1 MDTKKV
7 IAMVNFVEEVSSKAR
22 GYLLDRAPMPK
33 EWMYEPFTEELETI
47 QKKCEPLHDDLE
59 SLGEKSSRYRY
70 VYHTVALVID
80 LEAARNRICN
90 PIVEYR
96 DGEYIDSLG
105 CTITCWLNGTLS
117 SGEETFAELGE
128 NLAGMGTDYVTA
140 YDLLRNEKLRDSFE
154 REFVLTAP
162 DDYDY
167 GKDMELDIPFRRPWE
182 ADYVNFVKNWDKD
195 RTIAENAR
203 WYTETQKNEI
213 REFFTY
219 EEETD

>member
-1 MDTKKV
+1 METKKV

-22 GYLLDRAPMPK
+22 GYLLGCAPMPK
-33 EWMYEPFTEELETI
+33 EWMYEPFTKKLETI
-47 QKKCEPLHDDLE
+47 QKKCKPLHDDLG
-59 SLGEKSSRYRY
+59 SLGEKSRGYL
-70 VYHTVALVID
+70 YHALGLVID

-105 CTITCWLNGTLS
+105 CTITYWLNGTLS
-117 SGEETFAELGE
+117 SGEKNFAEFSE
-128 NLAGMGTDYVTA
+128 NLREMSSDYVTA
-140 YDLLRNEKLRDSFE
+140 YDFLRSEDLRNSFE

-162 DDYDY
+162 DEYDY
-167 GKDMELDIPFRRPWE
+167 GKDIELDTPFRRPWE

-203 WYTETQKNEI
+203 WYTETQKDEI

-219 EEETD
+219 EEEKD

>member
-59 SLGEKSSRYRY
+59 SLGEKSRGY
-70 VYHTVALVID
+70 VYYVVALVID

-105 CTITCWLNGTLS
+105 CTITYWLNGTLS

-128 NLAGMGTDYVTA
+128 NLAEMGIDYVTA
-140 YDLLRNEKLRDSFE
+140 YDFLRNEELRDSFE

-162 DDYDY
+162 DEYDY

-182 ADYVNFVKNWDKD
+182 ADYVNFVKSWDKD
-195 RTIAENAR
+195 RTITENAR
-203 WYTETQKNEI
+203 WYTETQKDEI

>member
-22 GYLLDRAPMPK
+22 GYLFSRAPMPK
-33 EWMYEPFTEELETI
+33 EWMYEPFTEELKTI
-47 QKKCEPLHDDLE
+47 QKKCEPLHDDLG
-59 SLGEKSSRYRY
+59 SLGEKSREY

-80 LEAARNRICN
+80 LEVARNRIYN

-105 CTITCWLNGTLS
+105 CIITCWLNGTLS

-128 NLAGMGTDYVTA
+128 NLAEMGIDYVTA
-140 YDLLRNEKLRDSFE
+140 YDFLRNEELRDSFE

-162 DDYDY
+162 DEYDY
-167 GKDMELDIPFRRPWE
+167 GKDMELNAPFRRPWE
-182 ADYVNFVKNWDKD
+182 ADYINFVKNWDKD